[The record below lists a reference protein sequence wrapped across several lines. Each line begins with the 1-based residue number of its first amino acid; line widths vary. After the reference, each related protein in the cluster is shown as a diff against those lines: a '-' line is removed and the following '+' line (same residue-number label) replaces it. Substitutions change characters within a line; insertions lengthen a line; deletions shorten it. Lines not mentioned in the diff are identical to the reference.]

1 MNSSGVVWLQPV
13 KSDVEL
19 EISRLVEQG
28 VPKHSPKIGSDIER
42 FRSSLERLTSSSID
56 GLEGGYSEKLARILS
71 PNATAFLPVRVV
83 SKYASAHLDLIP
95 GWPQRLSSC
104 PDDAPR
110 DGENI
115 LRLACG
121 LVEQLIEFARRELAA
136 PAIRNAN
143 SASGCFEL
151 AGFGDR
157 DHRIDS
163 VRLAASTVF

>member
-1 MNSSGVVWLQPV
+1 LEQNCGSLWVQTSGY
-13 KSDVEL
+13 
-19 EISRLVEQG
+19 RF
-28 VPKHSPKIGSDIER
+28 SPN
-42 FRSSLERLTSSSID
+42 
-56 GLEGGYSEKLARILS
+56 ILS
-71 PNATAFLPVRVV
+71 QWSHRVFIAIRYPDVLNAYPL
-83 SKYASAHLDLIP
+83 
-95 GWPQRLSSC
+95 

-136 PAIRNAN
+136 PTIRNAN

>member
-1 MNSSGVVWLQPV
+1 MAWVFLNTHPLVRMMPRAMV
-13 KSDVEL
+13 K
-19 EISRLVEQG
+19 
-28 VPKHSPKIGSDIER
+28 
-42 FRSSLERLTSSSID
+42 TS
-56 GLEGGYSEKLARILS
+56 
-71 PNATAFLPVRVV
+71 
-83 SKYASAHLDLIP
+83 
-95 GWPQRLSSC
+95 
-104 PDDAPR
+104 
-110 DGENI
+110 

>member
-1 MNSSGVVWLQPV
+1 LEKQSSRIVGT
-13 KSDVEL
+13 SD
-19 EISRLVEQG
+19 
-28 VPKHSPKIGSDIER
+28 KHSRCSCGS
-42 FRSSLERLTSSSID
+42 
-56 GLEGGYSEKLARILS
+56 GGNRKQLGHSEKLARILS
-71 PNATAFLPVRVV
+71 LNATAFLPGRVV
-83 SKYASAHLDLIP
+83 STYASAHLDLIP
-95 GWPQRLSSC
+95 GWPQRLFSC

-157 DHRIDS
+157 DYRIDS

>member
-1 MNSSGVVWLQPV
+1 VG
-13 KSDVEL
+13 
-19 EISRLVEQG
+19 
-28 VPKHSPKIGSDIER
+28 
-42 FRSSLERLTSSSID
+42 F
-56 GLEGGYSEKLARILS
+56 
-71 PNATAFLPVRVV
+71 
-83 SKYASAHLDLIP
+83 
-95 GWPQRLSSC
+95 PQHPSSC

>member
-1 MNSSGVVWLQPV
+1 
-13 KSDVEL
+13 L
-19 EISRLVEQG
+19 E
-28 VPKHSPKIGSDIER
+28 
-42 FRSSLERLTSSSID
+42 
-56 GLEGGYSEKLARILS
+56 
-71 PNATAFLPVRVV
+71 NVRVV
-83 SKYASAHLDLIP
+83 LFQLGVSLALKEVWGEDVLHGDLLKNGRLLFYHAKFMPSSYAIRSYCTRQHTLISYP
-95 GWPQRLSSC
+95 DVLNAYPL

>member
-1 MNSSGVVWLQPV
+1 MRRHFCRFVSYLSTRQHTL
-13 KSDVEL
+13 
-19 EISRLVEQG
+19 ISY
-28 VPKHSPKIGSDIER
+28 P
-42 FRSSLERLTSSSID
+42 D
-56 GLEGGYSEKLARILS
+56 GL
-71 PNATAFLPVRVV
+71 NAYPLVRMM
-83 SKYASAHLDLIP
+83 
-95 GWPQRLSSC
+95 
-104 PDDAPR
+104 PR
-110 DGENI
+110 DGGNI
-115 LRLACG
+115 LRLDCG

>member
-1 MNSSGVVWLQPV
+1 
-13 KSDVEL
+13 
-19 EISRLVEQG
+19 
-28 VPKHSPKIGSDIER
+28 
-42 FRSSLERLTSSSID
+42 
-56 GLEGGYSEKLARILS
+56 
-71 PNATAFLPVRVV
+71 
-83 SKYASAHLDLIP
+83 
-95 GWPQRLSSC
+95 
-104 PDDAPR
+104 
-110 DGENI
+110 
-115 LRLACG
+115 LRLDCG

>member
-1 MNSSGVVWLQPV
+1 MSEPEKPNSNRANDQKDDLH
-13 KSDVEL
+13 E
-19 EISRLVEQG
+19 
-28 VPKHSPKIGSDIER
+28 
-42 FRSSLERLTSSSID
+42 SL
-56 GLEGGYSEKLARILS
+56 LEGWQA
-71 PNATAFLPVRVV
+71 AWVFLNTHPLVRMM
-83 SKYASAHLDLIP
+83 
-95 GWPQRLSSC
+95 
-104 PDDAPR
+104 PR
-110 DGENI
+110 DGGNI
-115 LRLACG
+115 LRLDCG